1 MDWRPVLDV
10 ERSGNSASADSRGEK
25 RQWPRLHLKLNV
37 EFSAEASSRQSLS
50 GSGTTANVSAGG
62 LYFHTADWG
71 DLQPG
76 QDLQLHLSGLSGYD
90 SGPLFRSLRGK
101 ATVLRVD
108 SLTDEGNGYGK
119 MGVAVRFDERPRV
132 DVYRLSA

>member
-1 MDWRPVLDV
+1 MAARLDAKNP
-10 ERSGNSASADSRGEK
+10 GNSLSAEDRGEK

-37 EFSAEASSRQSLS
+37 EFSAEASEKQRF
-50 GSGTTANVSAGG
+50 SGTGTTDNVSAGG
-62 LYFHTADWG
+62 LYFHTADWT

-90 SGPLFRSLRGK
+90 SGPLFRSLRGR
-101 ATVLRVD
+101 ATILRVD
-108 SLTDEGNGYGK
+108 KPEDEDDGFGK

-132 DVYRLSA
+132 DVYQLSA